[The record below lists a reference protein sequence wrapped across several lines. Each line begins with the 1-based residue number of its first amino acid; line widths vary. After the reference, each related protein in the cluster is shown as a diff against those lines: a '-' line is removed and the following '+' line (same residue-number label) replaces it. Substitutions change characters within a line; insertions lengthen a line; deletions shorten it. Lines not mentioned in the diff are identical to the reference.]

1 MKLTATHPIAQ
12 LRQAI
17 YERCGV
23 AHFSKGYRSRKLR
36 KVCPQSVGLDLRRKT
51 DVIYLA
57 EVLGLIHRTVI
68 HVDFGAVAAA

>member
-1 MKLTATHPIAQ
+1 MKPTTIATINQ

-23 AHFSKGYRSRKLR
+23 AHYSKGYRSRKLR

-51 DVIYLA
+51 DVVYLA
-57 EVLGLIHRTVI
+57 EQLNLLDRKVI
-68 HVDFGAVAAA
+68 YVDFGAKAA